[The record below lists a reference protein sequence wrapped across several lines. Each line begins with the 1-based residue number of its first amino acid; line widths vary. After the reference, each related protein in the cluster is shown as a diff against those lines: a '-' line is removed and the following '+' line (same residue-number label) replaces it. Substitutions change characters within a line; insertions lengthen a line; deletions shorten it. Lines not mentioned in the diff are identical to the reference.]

1 MTKKS
6 GDEKNLHRQIQ
17 GSQDEIKRLSV
28 LDEFVDQ
35 VIDIDDRVVPNRLEQ
50 TWALSEQIYN
60 AFQNPDPNSHSLFD
74 YTNQNTT
81 KGFFNM
87 ETCYQHGI
95 ERMQNLLAEEKKR
108 KNTQN
113 EDDTQSEDNAQNDND
128 TQDEDE

>member
-1 MTKKS
+1 
-6 GDEKNLHRQIQ
+6 
-17 GSQDEIKRLSV
+17 

-74 YTNQNTT
+74 YTTQNTT

-95 ERMQNLLAEEKKR
+95 ERMQNLLAEEVYLTKKKKSKGR
-108 KNTQN
+108 AIKNLVK
-113 EDDTQSEDNAQNDND
+113 DT
-128 TQDEDE
+128 

>member
-6 GDEKNLHRQIQ
+6 GNEKNLHRQIQ
-17 GSQDEIKRLSV
+17 GSQDEIKQLSV
-28 LDEFVDQ
+28 LNEFVDQ
-35 VIDIDDRVVPNRLEQ
+35 VIDIDDCVVPNRLEQ

-74 YTNQNTT
+74 YITKNTT

-87 ETCYQHGI
+87 ETSALKQ
-95 ERMQNLLAEEKKR
+95 RKKKR

-113 EDDTQSEDNAQNDND
+113 ENDTQSEDNAQNDNN